1 VNSPKDVRSAALTD
15 NTLLPK
21 VADRLKAEIE
31 AGVRIP
37 LDIVTGYI
45 APSAWG
51 ILGEALESVGHT
63 RILLGKDYQLA
74 PPSIEREARDIRALV
89 EEALR
94 TEGEPKALPTPAE
107 AHAVRVALHFLQRE
121 DVEVKVWTDGFL
133 HAKAYMLPQT
143 VGVGSAN
150 FTAGGLTANR
160 ELVAWREDRSVIEEL
175 AQWFLTYWQDPAAVD
190 YKHQLIE
197 ALSRTTFGT
206 HAYTPYEVLVKTL
219 AARYGEERP
228 PSLDA
233 ATFNLKW
240 FQEDAVFR
248 LIQMTDREARG
259 ALLADAVG
267 LGKTYMALGVIHHF
281 LYSSTRGP
289 GSGEP
294 VLVLAPASIT
304 PVWEHLL
311 RRYGLLWACRI
322 VTLQSL
328 DADADVRPYQG
339 ASLVVI
345 DEAHRLR
352 SRGVWYRK
360 VLEILTGGAASDKR
374 VLLLTATPL
383 NVGIRDLTALLQV
396 LTKNRRNV
404 FAPAIADFEAY
415 LKRVERG
422 EAEPFPILDRCV
434 VRRSRTDIVR
444 DYEQRC
450 QAGMLGIERPK
461 LPDRQLYHATYR
473 YLESGADDLFGTFAR
488 TLRQLRLTPYDLDPY
503 RRDRQS
509 PGLPLE
515 GMALPPANSLAA
527 LVAAGLLKRF
537 ESSLRAISLSLSR
550 LDVLLRRF
558 QEALLAS
565 PPRLLDLSQSPAARA
580 LINEEREADEDDAA
594 DFDLRWE
601 QLLSSLPLLEAAD
614 AYDLDAI
621 RASIQ
626 HDLDAVAQLRGSLP
640 SESDDGKIAAV
651 RALFSAGGRLNG
663 KRTLLFTQFRDTA
676 VYVHERLADP
686 GWRTS
691 AGVGPIALVHGGT
704 KTDERKAVAAS
715 FDPDRAEAE
724 ALFRPT
730 SESEPPQVMVS
741 TDVLAEGH
749 NLQLAEAVVNLDL
762 PWNPHIIV
770 QRAGRIDRLN
780 SPHARVVLVS
790 FLPEEGLEAH
800 LGLVQALE
808 GRFRLIHLLGLGD
821 EPVTRLH
828 GDIQRVTFEQ
838 MRRLFADDPSVLDE
852 IERTWTLGS
861 TDFMRAPLEAFLS
874 RHARAKLQEIPLGVQ
889 SIKAL
894 PRDWTR
900 GPGAFVAFAYQA
912 ETIWRFYPWLEA
924 ERRWGA
930 PVVDEEVIFHAIV
943 CGEGAPRQ
951 DWEPPFAGPG
961 GVIAWALLRRSAG
974 EVAEELTRR
983 RATASLQR
991 GASERS
997 RRVRQQVL
1005 ELSQATGEVEE
1016 CGDLLDRLEEVRVE
1030 DFDHRPE
1037 MRPFQDSLREARR
1050 AATAGQRHDLL
1061 MEVVGRGLILFGRP
1075 SGTEEPEPEVVR
1087 PEDLRLVAWELL
1099 VAAPGPGKATVEQ
1112 PALDLEA
1119 AGRGSEGSGR

>member
-1 VNSPKDVRSAALTD
+1 MNVPKDVRSAALTD
-15 NTLLPK
+15 NTHLPK
-21 VADRLKAEIE
+21 VADRIRAEIE
-31 AGVRIP
+31 AGAEIP

-51 ILGEALESVGHT
+51 VLGEALKAVGHT

-74 PPSIEREARDIRALV
+74 PPSTEREARDIRALF

-94 TEGEPKALPTPAE
+94 SEGEPKGLPTQSE
-107 AHAVRVALHFLQRE
+107 ATSVRTALDFLGRD

-133 HAKAYMLPQT
+133 HAKAYLLPQT
-143 VGVGSAN
+143 AGVGSAN

-175 AQWFLTYWQDPAAVD
+175 AQWFLTYWQDHAAVD
-190 YKHQLIE
+190 YKQQLIE
-197 ALSRTTFGT
+197 ALGRTTFGT
-206 HAYTPYEVLVKTL
+206 HAYTPYEVLIKTL
-219 AARYGEERP
+219 ASRYGEERP
-228 PSLDA
+228 PSLEL

-248 LIQMTDREARG
+248 LIRMTDTEAKG

-294 VLVLAPASIT
+294 VLVLVPASIV
-304 PVWEHLL
+304 PVWKHLL
-311 RRYGLLWACRI
+311 DLYGLLWACRI

-328 DADADVRPYQG
+328 GRFEDIRQYQG
-339 ASLVVI
+339 ASLVVV

-352 SRGVWYRK
+352 SGGMWYQK
-360 VLEILTGGAASDKR
+360 VLEILTGGPAPDKR

-383 NVGIRDLTALLQV
+383 NVGIRDLTRLLQV

-415 LKRVERG
+415 LKRVEKG

-434 VRRSRTDIVR
+434 VRRSRTDIIR
-444 DYEQRC
+444 DYEQRR
-450 QAGMLGIERPK
+450 QAGMLSIEKPK
-461 LPDRQLYHATYR
+461 LPDRQLFHATYR
-473 YLESGADDLFGTFAR
+473 YVQSGADDLFAMFAG
-488 TLRQLRLTPYDLDPY
+488 TLRQLALVPYDLEPY
-503 RRDRQS
+503 KRDQGRVDLFAEGEAPP
-509 PGLPLE
+509 PG
-515 GMALPPANSLAA
+515 NSLAA

-537 ESSLRAISLSLSR
+537 ESSVRAISLSLSR

-558 QEALLAS
+558 QGSLLAS
-565 PPRLLDLSQSPAARA
+565 PPRLLAVAQSSAAVA
-580 LINEEREADEDDAA
+580 LINEEREADEDDTA

-601 QLLSSLPLLEAAD
+601 QLLASLPPLEAAES
-614 AYDLDAI
+614 YDLDRI
-621 RASIQ
+621 RDAIQ
-626 HDLDAVAQLRGSLP
+626 HDLEAVVELRSSLP

-651 RALFSAGGRLNG
+651 RALFEAGGRLHG
-663 KRTLLFTQFRDTA
+663 RRTLLFTQFRDTA
-676 VYVHERLADP
+676 VYVHGRLADP
-686 GWRTS
+686 AWRAS
-691 AGVGPIALVHGGT
+691 AGVGPIALVHGGINT
-704 KTDERKAVAAS
+704 EERKAVAAT
-715 FDPDRAEAE
+715 FDPDREEAA
-724 ALFRPT
+724 ALFRP
-730 SESEPPQVMVS
+730 SLDAEPPQVMVS
-741 TDVLAEGH
+741 TDILAEGH

-762 PWNPHIIV
+762 PWNPQVVV

-780 SPHARVVLVS
+780 SPHARVSLVS

-828 GDIQRVTFEQ
+828 TDVQRVTFEQ
-838 MRRLFADDPSVLDE
+838 MRRLFADDANVLDE

-874 RHARAKLQEIPLGVQ
+874 RQGRDKLKEIPLGVQ

-900 GPGAFVAFAYQA
+900 GSGAFVAFTYQK
-912 ETIWRFYPWLEA
+912 ESIWRFYPWLGS
-924 ERRWGA
+924 ERGWGPA
-930 PVVDEEVIFHAIV
+930 VVDEEAIFRAIV
-943 CGEGAPRQ
+943 CGEGSLRQ
-951 DWEPPFAGPG
+951 EWEPQFAGPG
-961 GVIAWALLRRSAG
+961 GVIDWGLLQRSAG
-974 EVAEELTRR
+974 EVADELTRR
-983 RATASLQR
+983 RATAALQR

-997 RRVRQQVL
+997 RRLRQQVL
-1005 ELSQATGEVEE
+1005 ELAQATGEVAG

-1037 MRPFQDSLREARR
+1037 MRPFQDSLRAARR
-1050 AATAGQRHDLL
+1050 AATAGERHDLL
-1061 MEVVGRGLILFGRP
+1061 ADVARRGLTVFGGP
-1075 SGTEEPEPEVVR
+1075 SGTGEPDSEVVR
-1087 PEDLRLVAWELL
+1087 PESLQLVAWELL
-1099 VAAPGPGKATVEQ
+1099 VASPRADKATVVQ

-1119 AGRGSEGSGR
+1119 AERVSEGSRS